1 MIVFWDTSSP
11 EEPRAETMCQAYN
24 LAYVLDLAGKVE
36 E

>member
-11 EEPRAETMCQAYN
+11 EEPRAETMCQAN